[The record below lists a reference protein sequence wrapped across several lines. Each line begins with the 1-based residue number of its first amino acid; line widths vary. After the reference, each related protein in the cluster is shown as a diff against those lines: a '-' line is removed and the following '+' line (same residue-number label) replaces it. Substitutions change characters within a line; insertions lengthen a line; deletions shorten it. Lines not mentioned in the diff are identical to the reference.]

1 MPLGCLS
8 ASATRKLHVIESPN
22 LHCNDTIVVYCP
34 DTVKPGGRV

>member
-1 MPLGCLS
+1 MLLGCLS